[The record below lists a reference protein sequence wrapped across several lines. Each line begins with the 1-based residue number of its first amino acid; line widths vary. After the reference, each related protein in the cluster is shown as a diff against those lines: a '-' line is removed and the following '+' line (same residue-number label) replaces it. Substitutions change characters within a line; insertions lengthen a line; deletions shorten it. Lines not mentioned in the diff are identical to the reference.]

1 MKYFNFLGIILITL
15 MSVNSL
21 NAQEADN
28 DYFTIVFNDSTDI
41 FFQAKNKSK
50 DQNFL
55 KKERNKTSERGEIQS
70 RLGFF
75 IASYDDNFFMTE
87 GVLHCLKT
95 AMDSW
100 ESAIAIKEPIKFHV
114 CISEDLNEDI
124 AISTTVGYSYYN
136 RRDLESLPDNLHRQ
150 IDNNITEHDTIT
162 INASLDWNSSW
173 PYDNTYF
180 GTINMSNAFMRSIA
194 KIMGFGCSVTY
205 RTGGLGFAISRFSS
219 PFDKL
224 LYNGK
229 KYLSDLKRIGNSKDF
244 TDFFTQPLS
253 LKTSSFNYKMYN
265 RGYFE
270 LGKSGVYFH
279 LGYNNLMEDSL
290 SDYNKLL
297 TINPETID
305 IMKSIGWTP
314 TSYDL
319 HITCNNTDALGYGS
333 IYDNMEFKILDSNKL
348 PIVGNWTY
356 QIYNPIT
363 KQYSNNSTA
372 YQTNIFSVNP
382 SNTDKYLDMFQCVQG
397 KIICETNGTS
407 YSYLTSLDA
416 RPKIE
421 KVYIENIKDVDENS
435 YEFDLFIFAKGAT
448 GGDIFVS
455 DDTGTSRSYAFKNG
469 TTHIGPMIKGY
480 KAYIDISLSN
490 EYGYTSK
497 FIEKSPDYNQARR
510 NEQNAENIDIKING
524 KKCTQ
529 IKDGDLI
536 TLSLPGHYKTE
547 DIESIKWYINFKQ
560 TNNQEYKY
568 LLSEELYCSFINKP
582 KIFQCYFSHP
592 YNSVLRGFDWGNLKK
607 EVCPNDCYFSC
618 IFSTS
623 NKGKNNISY
632 IRSEPI
638 DFEVLP
644 STPVLTLNKT
654 WTPIE
659 GQDDYPL
666 ANVSIDAE
674 NFEQG
679 VILVEQSED
688 HLPIYTDTIFTTI
701 PQDGFTVYPGTWYNG
716 IFCWVRNQ
724 YGQAMSNILKLNTT
738 DIANKNHLSDFLI
751 VNGHQIIINPPYM
764 VTIKIYNTCGILE
777 KEECTNNKINISLCR
792 GLHLIKISD
801 NKNNNFKNYKILI
814 K

>member
-1 MKYFNFLGIILITL
+1 MYK
-15 MSVNSL
+15 
-21 NAQEADN
+21 
-28 DYFTIVFNDSTDI
+28 
-41 FFQAKNKSK
+41 
-50 DQNFL
+50 
-55 KKERNKTSERGEIQS
+55 
-70 RLGFF
+70 
-75 IASYDDNFFMTE
+75 
-87 GVLHCLKT
+87 
-95 AMDSW
+95 
-100 ESAIAIKEPIKFHV
+100 
-114 CISEDLNEDI
+114 
-124 AISTTVGYSYYN
+124 
-136 RRDLESLPDNLHRQ
+136 RQ
-150 IDNNITEHDTIT
+150 
-162 INASLDWNSSW
+162 
-173 PYDNTYF
+173 
-180 GTINMSNAFMRSIA
+180 
-194 KIMGFGCSVTY
+194 
-205 RTGGLGFAISRFSS
+205 
-219 PFDKL
+219 
-224 LYNGK
+224 
-229 KYLSDLKRIGNSKDF
+229 
-244 TDFFTQPLS
+244 
-253 LKTSSFNYKMYN
+253 
-265 RGYFE
+265 
-270 LGKSGVYFH
+270 
-279 LGYNNLMEDSL
+279 
-290 SDYNKLL
+290 
-297 TINPETID
+297 
-305 IMKSIGWTP
+305 
-314 TSYDL
+314 
-319 HITCNNTDALGYGS
+319 
-333 IYDNMEFKILDSNKL
+333 
-348 PIVGNWTY
+348 
-356 QIYNPIT
+356 
-363 KQYSNNSTA
+363 
-372 YQTNIFSVNP
+372 
-382 SNTDKYLDMFQCVQG
+382 
-397 KIICETNGTS
+397 
-407 YSYLTSLDA
+407 
-416 RPKIE
+416 
-421 KVYIENIKDVDENS
+421 
-435 YEFDLFIFAKGAT
+435 
-448 GGDIFVS
+448 
-455 DDTGTSRSYAFKNG
+455 
-469 TTHIGPMIKGY
+469 
-480 KAYIDISLSN
+480 
-490 EYGYTSK
+490 
-497 FIEKSPDYNQARR
+497 
-510 NEQNAENIDIKING
+510 
-524 KKCTQ
+524 
-529 IKDGDLI
+529 
-536 TLSLPGHYKTE
+536 GHYKTE

-592 YNSVLRGFDWGNLKK
+592 YNSVLSGFDWGNLKK

-764 VTIKIYNTCGILE
+764 VTIKIYNICGILE